1 MGERPVPD
9 HPEAVAPPGLLANL
23 TRKVA
28 QAGIDLDLGYVATRN
43 RSVFGAADLD
53 GLKAVFAEHRGSP
66 FPKTSCRLRRGTR
79 QRGLGGRATS
89 GGTEPLATTTET
101 VDDAVRR
108 LVVERSHDLV
118 TLCDPSGV
126 IVYASPSWANIGWEP
141 AALGGLPV
149 LDVIHPD
156 DAGKATSAWNEV
168 TSGTDVDA
176 VTVRLRR
183 ADGSYA
189 WFEVNGSAVRGPEG
203 ELRFLLGTARDVS
216 EREELRW
223 RLRDLD
229 AVYRFADAVA
239 GAPELA
245 DVLGAALDALLEAT
259 GADRATVSL
268 PDEHGVLRFR
278 AWRGLSD
285 RYRRDTEGRSPWK
298 PDDVDPHPVL
308 VEDVADAGYEPALER
323 AMRKEGIGALGF
335 IPLVRGG
342 IVLGRITLYRNA
354 PHRWSD
360 REVLLSRTIANH
372 LASVA
377 ERAEAQQAL
386 NESTE
391 QLASILR
398 TVEEGITATNRKGR
412 FLFANDAAARHVG
425 LDSGDELVALSPRE
439 RAALYEVFDDKGTR
453 LSLDALPPSKA
464 LSGREKSAVVRISS
478 KAKDWEHWV
487 ALRSTPVFAADGSV
501 ELVVNVTRDITQE
514 TLAAQR
520 EVAAHV
526 EAEASRARLALL
538 LEATEQLSETHDY
551 EELLRRLP
559 QLVVPRIADGCHVYL
574 ARDEDSELVRVAHAH
589 VDPRISAL
597 LDKMDAV
604 YDVKRHRRIPVV
616 EVFRTGQPVHRAA
629 LSRPLSKVARPGEE
643 KLVHMESRSLIVVP
657 LQIGDRRLGV
667 LAVTS
672 TEPGRLDDE
681 DFELVSELARRA
693 SLAVDL
699 LDLHGRAQDSLAQLQ
714 AVIAQL
720 PLGVVIT
727 DADHHVVLRNEEFER
742 VWGDSV
748 PLGSDHRQIGVDTT
762 GWPLERAIETGEVT
776 IAERRELQDGGGSRT
791 LEISAAPVRD
801 AHDEIV
807 SAAAIVADVT
817 GRSRSEQQLGFL
829 SQANELLDASLD
841 WERTLDAIADL
852 AVPALAGYLVI
863 DLLDEE
869 DELHWVVAVH
879 ADPEKTELVRDLR
892 ASYPPVL
899 STHPIQVALRTGE
912 AQLLPDLQAE
922 TAAMAHDAKHARAI
936 RAIANTSGIVAPL
949 AARGRTLGAISLG
962 TIEGQPRFDESD
974 RAMATELARRISL
987 ALDNARLFAE
997 VQKRAHSADALEYVD
1012 DGVILVDETGIV
1024 RLWNPTAAI
1033 SLRRPAAEAVGLP
1046 IAELLADWQS
1056 LQSRIPVA
1064 SEPQTG
1070 GMSRAQTLPVDVEG
1084 EERWLSISAVTFPG
1098 GTVYAFRDV
1107 TDERAVEQMKTDF
1120 VSTVSHELRTPLAA
1134 IYGAA
1139 MTLQR
1144 RDVVVE
1150 ESQRERLLEV
1160 VSSEAD
1166 RLARIVND
1174 ILWASRLESGRM
1186 SVAIER
1192 CDAGALAIEV
1202 VDVLRSRAPEG
1213 IEVEVGLARGLPPV
1227 AADPDKLRQILTNLI
1242 DNAIKYSP
1250 EGGRVGVE
1258 IGRSGGRVRF
1268 CVSDEGL
1275 GVPPAEQDRI
1285 FEKFLRLDPN
1295 LTRGVGGTGLGLY
1308 ITRELVTRMHG
1319 RVWVV
1324 SDGRSGSSF
1333 FLELP
1338 LA

>member
-1 MGERPVPD
+1 VQTG
-9 HPEAVAPPGLLANL
+9 
-23 TRKVA
+23 T
-28 QAGIDLDLGYVATRN
+28 
-43 RSVFGAADLD
+43 
-53 GLKAVFAEHRGSP
+53 
-66 FPKTSCRLRRGTR
+66 GTR
-79 QRGLGGRATS
+79 ERAPGGGATH
-89 GGTEPLATTTET
+89 GGVEPLTTTAEG

-118 TLCDPSGV
+118 TLCDPSGA
-126 IVYASPSWANIGWEP
+126 IVYASPSWAGLGWEP
-141 AALGGLPV
+141 AVLVGIPV

-156 DAGKATSAWNEV
+156 DASKATSAWMEV
-168 TSGTDVDA
+168 ASGTDVDA
-176 VTVRLRR
+176 VIIRLRR
-183 ADGSYA
+183 GNGSFG
-189 WFEVNGSAVRGPEG
+189 WFEVNGSAVRDSEG

-239 GAPELA
+239 GAPGLD

-259 GADRATVSL
+259 GSDRAAVL
-268 PDEHGVLRFR
+268 LADDERVLRFR

-285 RYRRDTEGRSPWK
+285 RYRAYTEGRSPW
-298 PDDVDPHPVL
+298 PAEDNDPEPAL
-308 VEDVADAGYEPALER
+308 VEDIAEAGYEPPLER
-323 AMRKEGIGALGF
+323 AMRKEGIGALAF

-342 IVLGRITLYRNA
+342 RLLGRITLYRNT

-372 LASVA
+372 LASVT
-377 ERAEAQQAL
+377 ERAQTQQAL
-386 NESTE
+386 HESSE

-398 TVEEGITATNRKGR
+398 TVDEGITATNREGR

-425 LDSGDELVALSPRE
+425 LDSGPELVALSRRD
-439 RAALYEVFDDKGTR
+439 RAALYEVFDSEGMR
-453 LSLDALPPSKA
+453 LAFEDLPPAKA
-464 LSGREKSAVVRISS
+464 LSGAESAAVVQIRS
-478 KAKDWEHWV
+478 KSEEWEHWI
-487 ALRSTPVFAADGSV
+487 ALRSTPVLGPDGSI

-514 TLAAQR
+514 TVAAQR
-520 EVAAHV
+520 EAEARR
-526 EAEASRARLALL
+526 EAEGSRARLALL
-538 LEATEQLSETHDY
+538 LEATEQLSQTLDY
-551 EELLRRLP
+551 EELLRRVP
-559 QLVVPRIADGCHVYL
+559 RLVVPRIADGCHVYL
-574 ARDEDSELVRVAHAH
+574 AREENSELVRVAHAH
-589 VDPRISAL
+589 VEPRISKL
-597 LDKMDAV
+597 LAKIDAV
-604 YDVKRHRRIPVV
+604 YDVSRHRRIPVV
-616 EVFRTGQPVHRAA
+616 EVFRSGKPIYRPA
-629 LSRPLSKVARPGEE
+629 LTRPLQKVARPGEE
-643 KLVHMESRSLIVVP
+643 ELVRMESRSLIVVP
-657 LQIGDRRLGV
+657 LETGGKRLGV

-672 TEPGRLDDE
+672 AEPGSLGDE
-681 DFELVSELARRA
+681 DFELVSELARRV
-693 SLAVDL
+693 SLA
-699 LDLHGRAQDSLAQLQ
+699 LDLVGLHRRAQDSLAQLQ

-720 PLGVVIT
+720 PLGVAII
-727 DADHHVVLRNEEFER
+727 DADHRVVLRNDELER
-742 VWGDSV
+742 VWGAPV
-748 PLGSDHRQIGVDTT
+748 PVGSDHRESTTDTA
-762 GWPLERAIETGEVT
+762 GWPLERAVEAGDVT
-776 IAERRELQDGGGSRT
+776 IAERRELEHDGEIRT

-801 AHDEIV
+801 VHDEIV
-807 SAAAIVADVT
+807 SAVAVVADVT
-817 GRSRSEQQLGFL
+817 RRSRSEQQLRFL
-829 SQANELLDASLD
+829 AQANELLDASLD
-841 WERTLDAIADL
+841 WERTLAAIADL
-852 AVPALAGYLVI
+852 AVPALAGYLVV
-863 DLLDEE
+863 DLLDEN

-879 ADPEKTELVRDLR
+879 ADPEKTELIRELR
-892 ASYPPVL
+892 ASYPPTL

-922 TAAMAHDAKHARAI
+922 TAAMAHDARHARAI
-936 RAIANTSGIVAPL
+936 RQIANTSGIVAPL

-962 TIEGQPRFDESD
+962 TIGGQPRFDESD
-974 RAMATELARRISL
+974 RLMAMELARRISL

-997 VQKRAHSADALEYVD
+997 VQERAHSAEALEYVD
-1012 DGVILVDETGIV
+1012 DGVILVDEAGIV

-1033 SLRRPAAEAVGLP
+1033 SLRRSAVEAVGRP
-1046 IAELLADWQS
+1046 IAELLAHWQS

-1064 SEPQTG
+1064 SEPQAG
-1070 GMSRAQTLPVDVEG
+1070 GTSRAQTLPVDVDG
-1084 EERWLSISAVTFPG
+1084 EERWLSISAVGFPG

-1150 ESQRERLLEV
+1150 EAQRNRLLEV

-1186 SVAIER
+1186 SIAIER
-1192 CDAGALAIEV
+1192 CDAEALATEV
-1202 VDVLRSRAPEG
+1202 VDVLRSRAPAG
-1213 IEVEVGLARGLPPV
+1213 IEVVVNKSRGLPPV

-1242 DNAIKYSP
+1242 DNGIKYSP
-1250 EGGRVGVE
+1250 DGGRVVVD

-1285 FEKFLRLDPN
+1285 FEKFFRLDPN

-1338 LA
+1338 IA

>member
-1 MGERPVPD
+1 MDRADCGENQV
-9 HPEAVAPPGLLANL
+9 
-23 TRKVA
+23 
-28 QAGIDLDLGYVATRN
+28 
-43 RSVFGAADLD
+43 
-53 GLKAVFAEHRGSP
+53 
-66 FPKTSCRLRRGTR
+66 
-79 QRGLGGRATS
+79 RGLGGRATS
-89 GGTEPLATTTET
+89 SGTEPLATTAES

-118 TLCDPSGV
+118 TLCDPSGA
-126 IVYASPSWANIGWEP
+126 IVYASPSWTTLEWEP
-141 AALGGLPV
+141 AALVGVPV

-156 DAGKATSAWNEV
+156 DAAKATSAWMEV
-168 TSGTDVDA
+168 ASGTDVDA
-176 VTVRLRR
+176 VTIRLRR
-183 ADGSYA
+183 GNGSFG
-189 WFEVNGSAVRGPEG
+189 WFEVNGSAVRDAEG
-203 ELRFLLGTARDVS
+203 DLRFLLGTARDVS

-229 AVYRFADAVA
+229 AVYRFADAVS
-239 GAPELA
+239 GAQALDE
-245 DVLGAALDALLEAT
+245 VLDAALDALLEAT
-259 GADRATVSL
+259 GAARASVL
-268 PDEHGVLRFR
+268 LADEDGVLRFR

-285 RYRRDTEGRSPWK
+285 RYRAFTEGRSPW
-298 PDDVDPHPVL
+298 PLDAEDPQPVL
-308 VEDVADAGYEPALER
+308 VEDIAGADYEPALER
-323 AMRKEGIGALGF
+323 VMRKEGIAALAF

-342 IVLGRITLYRNA
+342 QQLGRVGLYRDA
-354 PHRWSD
+354 PHSWSE
-360 REVLLSRTIANH
+360 RELLISRTVANH
-372 LASVA
+372 LGSVIA
-377 ERAEAQQAL
+377 RAEAQQAL
-386 NESTE
+386 HDSSE
-391 QLASILR
+391 QLTSILR
-398 TVEEGITATNRKGR
+398 TVEEGISATNREGQI
-412 FLFANDAAARHVG
+412 LFANDAAARVAG
-425 LDSGDELVALSPRE
+425 LETGDELVALSPRD
-439 RAALYEVFDDKGTR
+439 RAALYEVFDGEGAR
-453 LSLDALPPSKA
+453 LTLDDLPPAKA
-464 LSGREKSAVVRISS
+464 LRGRESSAVVRICSR
-478 KAKDWEHWV
+478 KRDWEHWV
-487 ALRSTPVFAADGSV
+487 ALRSTPVFATDGSV

-514 TLAAQR
+514 RVAAQR
-520 EVAAHV
+520 EVEARH
-526 EAEASRARLALL
+526 EAEGSRARLALL
-538 LEATEQLSETHDY
+538 LEATEQLSQTLDY
-551 EELLRRLP
+551 EELLRRVP

-589 VDPRISAL
+589 IEPRIAKL
-597 LDKMDAV
+597 LGKIDAV
-604 YDVKRHRRIPVV
+604 YDVARHRRIPVV
-616 EVFRTGQPVHRAA
+616 EVFRSGKPIHRPA
-629 LSRPLSKVARPGEE
+629 LTRPLQKVARPGEE
-643 KLVHMESRSLIVVP
+643 ELVRMESRSLIVVP
-657 LQIGDRRLGV
+657 LETGGRRLGV
-667 LAVTS
+667 LAVTA
-672 TEPGRLDDE
+672 TEPGRLGDE
-681 DFELVSELARRA
+681 DFELVSELARRV
-693 SLAVDL
+693 SLALDL
-699 LDLHGRAQDSLAQLQ
+699 VGLHGRAQDSLAQLQ

-720 PLGVVIT
+720 PLGVAII
-727 DADHHVVLRNEEFER
+727 DADHHVVLRNEELER
-742 VWGDSV
+742 VWGTPV
-748 PLGSDHRQIGVDTT
+748 PLGSDHRQSSTDTE
-762 GWPLERAIETGEVT
+762 GWPLERAVETGEVT
-776 IAERRELQDGGGSRT
+776 IAERRELPDGDGIRT

-801 AHDEIV
+801 AHEEIV
-807 SAAAIVADVT
+807 SAVAIVADVT
-817 GRSRSEQQLGFL
+817 RRSRSEQQLGFL
-829 SQANELLDASLD
+829 AQANELLDASLD
-841 WERTLDAIADL
+841 WERTLAAIADL

-936 RAIANTSGIVAPL
+936 RQIANTSGIVAPL

-974 RAMATELARRISL
+974 RTMAMELARRISL
-987 ALDNARLFAE
+987 ALDNARLFDE
-997 VQKRAHSADALEYVD
+997 VQKRAHAADALDYVD
-1012 DGVILVDETGIV
+1012 DGVILVDEAGLV

-1033 SLRRPAAEAVGLP
+1033 SLRRAAVEAVGRP
-1046 IAELLADWQS
+1046 IAELLDDWQS

-1064 SEPQTG
+1064 SELQAG
-1070 GMSRAQTLPVDVEG
+1070 GASRALTLPVDVEG

-1139 MTLQR
+1139 MTLRR

-1150 ESQRERLLEV
+1150 EPQRERLLEV

-1192 CDAGALAIEV
+1192 CDAAMLATEV
-1202 VDVLRSRAPEG
+1202 VDVLRTRAPEG
-1213 IEVEVGLARGLPPV
+1213 IEVAISKSRGLPPV

-1250 EGGRVGVE
+1250 DGGHVEVE

-1268 CVSDEGL
+1268 RVTDEGL

-1285 FEKFLRLDPN
+1285 FEKFFRLDPN

-1308 ITRELVTRMHG
+1308 ITRELVTRMNG

-1324 SDGRSGSSF
+1324 SDGRNGSSF

-1338 LA
+1338 IA